1 MGKYTMF
8 PLWREQS
15 PKPNRECVD
24 TFEELFPVFFFL
36 EVIWNYPPTR
46 EISFLCRFPWLFVK
60 DWSTLS
66 PPPSKILG
74 KESGFQK

>member
-46 EISFLCRFPWLFVK
+46 EISFLCRFP
-60 DWSTLS
+60 
-66 PPPSKILG
+66 
-74 KESGFQK
+74 